1 MSGTKKHRP
10 STQDGQSLHFADIA
24 GKSSG
29 ATTGSAAGE
38 SSGATTGSAAGE
50 SSEAITGSAAWE
62 SSEATTGSVKVSS
75 DAANAIKSSK
85 VSASG
90 SSEKAS

>member
-24 GKSSG
+24 GESSG

-38 SSGATTGSAAGE
+38 SSGTTTGA
-50 SSEAITGSAAWE
+50 
-62 SSEATTGSVKVSS
+62 VKVSS

-90 SSEKAS
+90 SSEKPADPHNAKA